1 MYPDRS
7 DILAHCPYGQPGD
20 RLWVRETWMAS
31 GFDAS
36 VMENQYITYKADD
49 FERHITRPC
58 STLWAQKVWRPSIFM
73 PRWASR
79 IFLEVTAIRIE
90 RVQDITGEDIER
102 EGIDFPDGLSVER
115 VGERF
120 RPFMDLWDSIN
131 LVHGY
136 GWDADPWVWAIEFK
150 RVSA

>member
-1 MYPDRS
+1 
-7 DILAHCPYGQPGD
+7 
-20 RLWVRETWMAS
+20 
-31 GFDAS
+31 
-36 VMENQYITYKADD
+36 
-49 FERHITRPC
+49 
-58 STLWAQKVWRPSIFM
+58 
-73 PRWASR
+73 
-79 IFLEVTAIRIE
+79 VTAIRIE